1 MNHQRSH
8 PHGPPISRWALLLA
22 VPLTALAA
30 AGCTSAPDEG
40 SAETAADKQL
50 LQIPAGRRTP
60 APDVRGESLTGEALA
75 LADHLGK
82 IVVLNVWGS
91 WCAPCRAEAP
101 HLQKVYQDTHDQGV
115 VFLGINTRDS
125 TQGNALAFEE
135 TFGIT
140 YPSLWDPDGRQLL
153 KFKGTVSPSSIP
165 STVVVDRK
173 GRIAARALKALDEP
187 QLRGMIDPLLKE
199 G

>member
-1 MNHQRSH
+1 MR
-8 PHGPPISRWALLLA
+8 PVPSR
-22 VPLTALAA
+22 
-30 AGCTSAPDEG
+30 G
-40 SAETAADKQL
+40 
-50 LQIPAGRRTP
+50 
-60 APDVRGESLTGEALA
+60 
-75 LADHLGK
+75 
-82 IVVLNVWGS
+82 
-91 WCAPCRAEAP
+91 P